1 MKNINLILAW
11 LVHIF
16 TASGLIVGLYSIISI
31 VNGNYS
37 LLLKLTVIG
46 LIIDGIDGTMARKLK
61 VKELIPEIDGT
72 LLDNI
77 TDYINYTFIPVIFF
91 YLGEFIEKKY
101 KVAICIGI
109 LLSSAYQFSRTD
121 AKTDDNYFR
130 GFPSLWNLF
139 VILNII
145 FKMEQ
150 ITNLITMSICIIASF
165 IPIKFIYP
173 SKTKE
178 LRKITI
184 PVTIISCLIFVVSI
198 FSELSTSALKMAKT
212 VLILYFAYL
221 TLASIYLTYKTKNR
235 WQKCI

>member
-91 YLGEFIEKKY
+91 YLGEFIEEKY

-121 AKTDDNYFR
+121 AKQMITTLGDFLPY
-130 GFPSLWNLF
+130 GISL
-139 VILNII
+139 
-145 FKMEQ
+145 
-150 ITNLITMSICIIASF
+150 
-165 IPIKFIYP
+165 
-173 SKTKE
+173 
-178 LRKITI
+178 
-184 PVTIISCLIFVVSI
+184 
-198 FSELSTSALKMAKT
+198 
-212 VLILYFAYL
+212 
-221 TLASIYLTYKTKNR
+221 
-235 WQKCI
+235 

>member
-31 VNGNYS
+31 VNGDYS

-46 LIIDGIDGTMARKLK
+46 LIIDGIDGTMARRLK
-61 VKELIPEIDGT
+61 VKELIPEIDGA

-91 YLGEFIEKKY
+91 YLGEFIEEKY

-109 LLSSAYQFSRTD
+109 LLSSAYQFSRID
-121 AKTDDNYFR
+121 AKTNDNYFR
-130 GFPSLWNLF
+130 GFPSLWNIF

-145 FKMEQ
+145 FKIEQ
-150 ITNLITMSICIIASF
+150 IINLVMILICIVISF
-165 IPIKFIYP
+165 VPIKFIYP

-178 LRKITI
+178 LKKITI
-184 PVTIISCLIFVVSI
+184 PITIISCLIFVVSI
-198 FSELSTSALKMAKT
+198 FLDLSTTALKISKT
-212 VLILYFAYL
+212 ILILYFAYL

-235 WQKCI
+235 

>member
-16 TASGLIVGLYSIISI
+16 TASGLIVGLYSVISI
-31 VNGNYS
+31 VNGDYS
-37 LLLKLTVIG
+37 LLLKLTVTG

-91 YLGEFIEKKY
+91 YLGEFIEEKY
-101 KVAICIGI
+101 KAVICIGI

-121 AKTDDNYFR
+121 AKTNDNYFR

-150 ITNLITMSICIIASF
+150 ITNFITMSICIITSF

-184 PVTIISCLIFVVSI
+184 PITIISCLIFVVSI
-198 FSELSTSALKMAKT
+198 FSELSTTALKIAKT
-212 VLILYFAYL
+212 VLIFYFAYL
-221 TLASIYLTYKTKNR
+221 TLASIYLTYKTRNR
-235 WQKCI
+235 

>member
-91 YLGEFIEKKY
+91 L
-101 KVAICIGI
+101 
-109 LLSSAYQFSRTD
+109 
-121 AKTDDNYFR
+121 FR
-130 GFPSLWNLF
+130 R
-139 VILNII
+139 
-145 FKMEQ
+145 
-150 ITNLITMSICIIASF
+150 
-165 IPIKFIYP
+165 IY
-173 SKTKE
+173 
-178 LRKITI
+178 
-184 PVTIISCLIFVVSI
+184 
-198 FSELSTSALKMAKT
+198 
-212 VLILYFAYL
+212 
-221 TLASIYLTYKTKNR
+221 
-235 WQKCI
+235 

>member
-1 MKNINLILAW
+1 MILAW
-11 LVHIF
+11 FVHIF

-31 VNGNYS
+31 VNSDYS
-37 LLLKLTVIG
+37 LLLKLTVMG
-46 LIIDGIDGTMARKLK
+46 LIIDGIDGTMARKFK
-61 VKELIPEIDGT
+61 VKELIPKIDGT

-91 YLGEFIEKKY
+91 YLGEFIEEKY
-101 KVAICIGI
+101 KVVICTGI

-121 AKTDDNYFR
+121 AKTNDNYFR

-150 ITNLITMSICIIASF
+150 ITNLITMSICIITSF

-184 PVTIISCLIFVVSI
+184 PITIISCLIFIVSI
-198 FSELSTSALKMAKT
+198 FSELSTTALKMAKT

-221 TLASIYLTYKTKNR
+221 TLASIYLTYKTRNR
-235 WQKCI
+235 

>member
-1 MKNINLILAW
+1 MILAW

-235 WQKCI
+235 

>member
-11 LVHIF
+11 LVHTF

-31 VNGNYS
+31 VNGDYS

-91 YLGEFIEKKY
+91 YLGEFIAEKY
-101 KVAICIGI
+101 KIAICIGI

-121 AKTDDNYFR
+121 AKTNDNYFR
-130 GFPSLWNLF
+130 GFPSLWNIF

-145 FKMEQ
+145 FKIGQ
-150 ITNLITMSICIIASF
+150 ITNLITISICIILSF

-178 LRKITI
+178 LRKITTPI
-184 PVTIISCLIFVVSI
+184 TIISCLIFAVSI
-198 FSELSTSALKMAKT
+198 FLKLPATALKIAKT
-212 VLILYFAYL
+212 VLIVYFAYL
-221 TLASIYLTYKTKNR
+221 TLASIYLTYKTRNR
-235 WQKCI
+235 

>member
-1 MKNINLILAW
+1 MILAW

-31 VNGNYS
+31 INGNYS
-37 LLLKLTVIG
+37 LLLKLTIIG
-46 LIIDGIDGTMARKLK
+46 LIIDGIDGTMARKLR
-61 VKELIPEIDGT
+61 VKELIPKIDGT

-91 YLGEFIEKKY
+91 YLGEFIEEKY

-121 AKTDDNYFR
+121 AKTNDDYFR
-130 GFPSLWNLF
+130 GFPSLWNVF

-145 FKMEQ
+145 FKIEQ
-150 ITNLITMSICIIASF
+150 TTNLIMISICIITSF
-165 IPIKFIYP
+165 IPMKFIYP

-178 LRKITI
+178 LRKITLPI
-184 PVTIISCLIFVVSI
+184 TIISCLIFIVSI
-198 FSELSTSALKMAKT
+198 FLELSTTALKIAKT
-212 VLILYFAYL
+212 VLILYFTYL
-221 TLASIYLTYKTKNR
+221 TLASIYLTYTTRNR
-235 WQKCI
+235 

>member
-91 YLGEFIEKKY
+91 YLGEFIEEKY
-101 KVAICIGI
+101 K
-109 LLSSAYQFSRTD
+109 SRHLHRNFT
-121 AKTDDNYFR
+121 
-130 GFPSLWNLF
+130 
-139 VILNII
+139 
-145 FKMEQ
+145 
-150 ITNLITMSICIIASF
+150 LIS
-165 IPIKFIYP
+165 IPI
-173 SKTKE
+173 
-178 LRKITI
+178 L
-184 PVTIISCLIFVVSI
+184 
-198 FSELSTSALKMAKT
+198 
-212 VLILYFAYL
+212 
-221 TLASIYLTYKTKNR
+221 KNR
-235 WQKCI
+235 CKNK

>member
-31 VNGNYS
+31 VNGDYS
-37 LLLKLTVIG
+37 LLLKLTAIG

-61 VKELIPEIDGT
+61 VKELIPEIDGA

-91 YLGEFIEKKY
+91 YLGEFIEEKY

-121 AKTDDNYFR
+121 AKTNDNYFR

-145 FKMEQ
+145 FKIGQ
-150 ITNLITMSICIIASF
+150 ITNFITISICIIISF

-184 PVTIISCLIFVVSI
+184 PITILSCLIFAVSI
-198 FSELSTSALKMAKT
+198 FSKLSTTTLKITKT
-212 VLILYFAYL
+212 VIIFYFTYL
-221 TLASIYLTYKTKNR
+221 ALASIYLTYKTRNR
-235 WQKCI
+235 

>member
-31 VNGNYS
+31 VNGDYS
-37 LLLKLTVIG
+37 LLLKLTAIG

-61 VKELIPEIDGT
+61 VKELIPEIDGA

-91 YLGEFIEKKY
+91 YLGEFIQEKY

-121 AKTDDNYFR
+121 AKTNDNYFR

-145 FKMEQ
+145 FKIGQ
-150 ITNLITMSICIIASF
+150 ITNFIAISICIIISF

-184 PVTIISCLIFVVSI
+184 PITILSFLIFAVSI
-198 FSELSTSALKMAKT
+198 FSKLSTTTLKITKT
-212 VLILYFAYL
+212 VIIFYFAYL
-221 TLASIYLTYKTKNR
+221 ALASIYLTYKTRNR
-235 WQKCI
+235 

>member
-1 MKNINLILAW
+1 MKTINLILAW

-31 VNGNYS
+31 VNGDYY
-37 LLLKLTVIG
+37 LLLKLTVVG
-46 LIIDGIDGTMARKLK
+46 LIIDGIDGTMARKLR

-77 TDYINYTFIPVIFF
+77 TDYLNYTFIPVIFF
-91 YLGEFIEKKY
+91 YLGEFIEEKY
-101 KVAICIGI
+101 KLAICIGI

-121 AKTDDNYFR
+121 AKTNDNYFR

-139 VILNII
+139 VISNII
-145 FKMEQ
+145 FKIGQ
-150 ITNLITMSICIIASF
+150 ITNLITILICIIISF

-184 PVTIISCLIFVVSI
+184 PLTIISCLTFVVSI
-198 FSELSTSALKMAKT
+198 FSELSTTALKIAKT

-221 TLASIYLTYKTKNR
+221 TLASIYLTYKTRNR
-235 WQKCI
+235 

>member
-91 YLGEFIEKKY
+91 YLGEFIEEKY

-121 AKTDDNYFR
+121 AKTNDNYFR

-150 ITNLITMSICIIASF
+150 ITNLITMSICIITSF

-184 PVTIISCLIFVVSI
+184 PITIISCLIFVVSI
-198 FSELSTSALKMAKT
+198 FSELSTTALKMAKT
-212 VLILYFAYL
+212 VLILYFVYL
-221 TLASIYLTYKTKNR
+221 TLASIYLTYKTRNR
-235 WQKCI
+235 

>member
-31 VNGNYS
+31 INGDYS

-46 LIIDGIDGTMARKLK
+46 LIIDGIDGTIARKLK
-61 VKELIPEIDGT
+61 VKELIPEIDGA

-77 TDYINYTFIPVIFF
+77 TDYINYTFIPVVFF
-91 YLGEFIEKKY
+91 YFGEFIEEKY

-121 AKTDDNYFR
+121 SKTTDNYFR

-139 VILNII
+139 VISNII
-145 FKMEQ
+145 FQIEQ
-150 ITNLITMSICIIASF
+150 TTNLIIMSICIVTSF

-178 LRKITI
+178 LRQITI
-184 PVTIISCLIFVVSI
+184 PITVISCLIFVISI
-198 FSELSTSALKMAKT
+198 FLKLSTKALKIAKII
-212 VLILYFAYL
+212 LILYFAYL
-221 TLASIYLTYKTKNR
+221 TLASIYLTYKTRNR
-235 WQKCI
+235 